1 MLKQITFE
9 NWKSFRNTTLHIE
22 PLTMVIGA
30 KGSGKTN
37 ALEALAFLSHTAQGK
52 NVRESLKGD
61 STQIPIRGGIEA
73 ATFKSTE
80 QFILTVW
87 VQHDT
92 EPNLEYLYSV
102 VVEPASSL
110 VVAEKLVRT
119 EYSDHNQ
126 MPQETTLIDIDLDQ
140 DQHIV
145 ADYDLQ
151 TRGLIGRLD
160 RIVGL
165 SGLFTALG
173 RLEARLPGP
182 MITVLETL
190 RHIMTLAPRPAPMR
204 AASRLS
210 ARLRNDGANLAGV
223 IAYRPPEERRM
234 VEAVLSSCL
243 SRLPITDLQR
253 VWVEPVGDKPEK
265 AIIYGE
271 PYTPSGTTAP
281 RLDAAAMSD
290 VALRCLAMLTAVL
303 TVPPGSL
310 LALEDVDLHMDTA
323 QAALLIHMLRDLA
336 HQQSLGVIVT
346 TDNPAILTRM
356 PSESIPLVNV
366 VQRNFPAGESLM
378 TLPEDI
384 ESIPKLMENESET
397 MERSAARSAIQRS
410 FARIKKGRVAARAA
424 IERSRVQLKKRK
436 RS

>member
-1 MLKQITFE
+1 MLKQISFE
-9 NWKSFRNTTLHIE
+9 NWKSFRNTTIHLE

-61 STQIPIRGGIEA
+61 STQIPIRGGIET
-73 ATFKSTE
+73 ATFKTAE
-80 QFILTVW
+80 QFILTIW
-87 VQHDT
+87 VQHDA
-92 EPNLEYLYSV
+92 EPNIEYLYSI
-102 VVEPASSL
+102 VVEPSSSL
-110 VVAEKLVRT
+110 VVAEKLLRT
-119 EYSDHNQ
+119 EYRDQNQ
-126 MPQETTLIDIDLDQ
+126 MPQETILIDIDLDQ

-173 RLEARLPGP
+173 RLDERLPEP
-182 MITVLETL
+182 MTTVLETL
-190 RHIMTLAPRPAPMR
+190 RHVITLAPRPAPMR

-223 IAYRPPEERRM
+223 IAYLPPEERHM
-234 VEAVLSSCL
+234 VETVASSCL
-243 SRLPITDLQR
+243 SRLPVTNVQR
-253 VWVEPVGDKPEK
+253 IWVELAGDKPDK
-265 AIIYGE
+265 ALLYGE
-271 PYTPSGTTAP
+271 AYAPPGTTAD
-281 RLDAAAMSD
+281 RLDAAGLSD

-310 LALEDVDLHMDTA
+310 LALEDVDLGMDTS
-323 QAALLIHMLRDLA
+323 QAALLIDMLRDLG
-336 HQQSLGVIVT
+336 QQQVVGLVVT
-346 TDNPAILTRM
+346 TDNPALLTRM
-356 PSESIPLVNV
+356 PTDTIPMVNV
-366 VQRNFPAGESLM
+366 IQRHLPTGESLV

-384 ESIPKLMENESET
+384 ESIPKLLEGDTQGRN
-397 MERSAARSAIQRS
+397 AARSAIQRS
-410 FARIKKGRVAARAA
+410 FVRIKKGRIAAREA
-424 IERSRVQLKKRK
+424 IKRSRVQLKKRK
-436 RS
+436 R